1 MKRLVHSPK
10 FTVTFLPAAGWPG
23 ANPLCSRVCRLLIGQ
38 AAHECVF
45 WPVQACTVL
54 DAHNPSW
61 PLRVKYD
68 PFAAQPTSVGT
79 AHSSTS
85 KVYAEISLCFPLC
98 YPGIVLNVFVLRSH
112 SLFRLSGHACT
123 RLTLSPPTTRLCTSW
138 YRSTVAPLWRPGT
151 FGTFKMLPN
160 SALCPPLLL
169 SAQDTQGKPLTV
181 TNTTTSLKTYYGY
194 IRHPKLP
201 CKQPS
206 HALSSSTYTETHIS
220 RVKCPHLAHWRPPTR
235 C

>member
-1 MKRLVHSPK
+1 ML
-10 FTVTFLPAAGWPG
+10 
-23 ANPLCSRVCRLLIGQ
+23 SRHCPQ
-38 AAHECVF
+38 C
-45 WPVQACTVL
+45 
-54 DAHNPSW
+54 
-61 PLRVKYD
+61 
-68 PFAAQPTSVGT
+68 
-79 AHSSTS
+79 
-85 KVYAEISLCFPLC
+85 LCFALPFPVSSVRTCMHTPDL
-98 YPGIVLNVFVLRSH
+98 V
-112 SLFRLSGHACT
+112 
-123 RLTLSPPTTRLCTSW
+123 PPTTRLCTSW

-151 FGTFKMLPN
+151 FGAFKMLPN

-169 SAQDTQGKPLTV
+169 SAQDTRGKPLTV